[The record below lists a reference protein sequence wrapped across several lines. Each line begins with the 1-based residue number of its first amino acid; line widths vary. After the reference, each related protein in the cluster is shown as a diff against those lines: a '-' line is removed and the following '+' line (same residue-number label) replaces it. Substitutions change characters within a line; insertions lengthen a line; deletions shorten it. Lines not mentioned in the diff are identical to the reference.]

1 VETKLLKRGALGELL
16 SRLAAVRFFVF
27 DPAYDV
33 VLPSD
38 WKSGAWLYALWEKDV
53 RVLCLSA
60 DSQPPLTYQLHGMN
74 TVAHG
79 FKSVGSKVEY
89 LRAEFASGVMTREQV
104 LYFGVG
110 DADDEAECIGLA
122 GVGVTALH
130 APIRCRAAAR
140 FVTKDLAEIGSL
152 ILQAKS

>member
-33 VLPSD
+33 LSASD
-38 WKSGAWLYALWEKDV
+38 LKSGAHLYALRDKDV
-53 RVLCLSA
+53 RVHTLSA
-60 DSQPPLTYQLHGMN
+60 AGRHPLPHQLHGIRDI
-74 TVAHG
+74 ACG
-79 FKSVGSKVEY
+79 FSSVDSKVEH
-89 LRAEFASGVMTREQV
+89 LRTRFASGTMPREQV

-110 DADDEAECIGLA
+110 DADDETECIALA

-140 FVTKDLAEIGSL
+140 FVTKDLSEISSL